1 MIASKTKAKTKKFMA
16 TPVALTHSHSQI
28 SKQSYEI
35 VSIRKNQWNGIENKE
50 KAMSSIKVEFQFTV
64 DNAQLALDE
73 IEHQIKNIGLSA
85 KNMKIIDSAPV
96 EKTEKDWFD
105 DYLFTIEAIVYS
117 DEYDS
122 DKIKELI
129 ENGSFENYEFI
140 D

>member
-1 MIASKTKAKTKKFMA
+1 MA
-16 TPVALTHSHSQI
+16 TPVALTRSHSQI
-28 SKQSYEI
+28 LKQSYEI
-35 VSIRKNQWNGIENKE
+35 VSMRKNQWNGIENKE
-50 KAMSSIKVEFQFTV
+50 KPMSNVKVEFQFTV
-64 DNAQLALDE
+64 DNAQLALNE
-73 IEHQIKNIGLSA
+73 IEQQIKNIGLSA
-85 KNMKIIDSAPV
+85 KNMKIIDSTPV

-117 DEYDS
+117 DKYDS

>member
-1 MIASKTKAKTKKFMA
+1 MTN
-16 TPVALTHSHSQI
+16 V
-28 SKQSYEI
+28 
-35 VSIRKNQWNGIENKE
+35 
-50 KAMSSIKVEFQFTV
+50 KVKFQFTV

-73 IEHQIKNIGLSA
+73 IEHQIKNIGLST
-85 KNMKIIDSAPV
+85 KNMKIIDSTPV

>member
-1 MIASKTKAKTKKFMA
+1 
-16 TPVALTHSHSQI
+16 
-28 SKQSYEI
+28 
-35 VSIRKNQWNGIENKE
+35 
-50 KAMSSIKVEFQFTV
+50 MSNVKVEFQFTV
-64 DNAQLALDE
+64 DNAQLALNE
-73 IEHQIKNIGLSA
+73 IEQQIKNIGLSA
-85 KNMKIIDSAPV
+85 KNMKIIDSTPI

-122 DKIKELI
+122 KKIKELI